1 MCIFLLFN
9 FLSCSKEKEY
19 TQREFVELAKEAFP
33 EVIEVRIPNSEPHRR
48 VLCRDYGEG
57 CVPGTGRRLSIRN
70 IELIAIAFE
79 SETYAKAEAERLN
92 QYYSRNWLLDDVA
105 GEPILIDFVQRA
117 YQAKPGRQE

>member
-1 MCIFLLFN
+1 M
-9 FLSCSKEKEY
+9 
-19 TQREFVELAKEAFP
+19 ELAKEAFP
-33 EVIEVRIPNSEPHRR
+33 EVIEVRIPSSEPHRR

-79 SETYAKAEAERLN
+79 SKKYAKAEAERLN

-105 GEPILIDFVQRA
+105 NEPILIDFVQRA